1 VSLGNYVT
9 CHGSTMIKI
18 DQSVVSAMKTNLK
31 LVLAVGLAAA
41 TLAMILA
48 NTVSGLVLQTGL
60 VPVLGLGAIAPAV
73 AAFVLSWNQRS
84 YLVAGLL
91 AASGIIGM
99 IPGLIATG
107 YLALIVFP
115 GPIFGV
121 IYGLGLFG
129 LGAANGIRTTRA
141 VTAVIR

>member
-1 VSLGNYVT
+1 
-9 CHGSTMIKI
+9 MIKI
-18 DQSVVSAMKTNLK
+18 VNAKLGSMTNSK
-31 LVLAVGLAAA
+31 HVLSVGLAAA
-41 TLAMILA
+41 ALAMILA
-48 NTVSGLVLQTGL
+48 NTVSGVVLQTGL

-73 AAFVLSWNQRS
+73 AAFVLSWKQRS
-84 YLVAGLL
+84 FLVAGLL

-107 YLALIVFP
+107 SLAVIVFP

-129 LGAANGIRTTRA
+129 LGAAKGIGTARA

>member
-1 VSLGNYVT
+1 
-9 CHGSTMIKI
+9 MIKI
-18 DQSVVSAMKTNLK
+18 VNAELGFMTNSK
-31 LVLAVGLAAA
+31 HVLSLGLAAA
-41 TLAMILA
+41 ALAMILA
-48 NTVSGLVLQTGL
+48 NTVSGVILQTGL

-73 AAFVLSWNQRS
+73 AAFVLSWKQRS
-84 YLVAGLL
+84 FLVAGLL

-107 YLALIVFP
+107 SLAVIVFP
-115 GPIFGV
+115 GPVFGV

-129 LGAANGIRTTRA
+129 LGAAKGIGTARA

>member
-1 VSLGNYVT
+1 
-9 CHGSTMIKI
+9 
-18 DQSVVSAMKTNLK
+18 MKTNST
-31 LVLAVGLAAA
+31 LVLAVGLAGA
-41 TLAMILA
+41 TLALVLA
-48 NTVSGLVLQTGL
+48 NTIGGVVLRTGL

-73 AAFVLSWNQRS
+73 AAFVLSWKQRS

-107 YLALIVFP
+107 YFAVIMFP
-115 GPIFGV
+115 GPIYGV

-129 LGAANGIRTTRA
+129 LGVAKGIRTTR
-141 VTAVIR
+141 TATIVIR

>member
-1 VSLGNYVT
+1 
-9 CHGSTMIKI
+9 M
-18 DQSVVSAMKTNLK
+18 TNSK

-41 TLAMILA
+41 ALALVLA
-48 NTVSGLVLQTGL
+48 NTLSGVVLRTGL
-60 VPVLGLGAIAPAV
+60 VPVLGIGAIPLAV
-73 AAFVLSWNQRS
+73 AAFIVSWKQQS
-84 YLVAGLL
+84 FLVAGLL

-107 YLALIVFP
+107 YLAVIVFP